1 LQLDGAIEQC
11 NAAFGRLFDAIP
23 THFLGIQLS
32 SLVDPE
38 HTAVIQTAIATVQ
51 ATLQNQQVLV
61 RVLRDGSSE
70 LNALELEIGFSPVAY
85 GTERV
90 SNIVGIV
97 RNVTE
102 RARSQQIIAEERNL
116 LRTLI
121 DAVPDYIYVKDRQH
135 RVLLSNAAQIR
146 LWGGPPDSPNWA
158 LGKTD
163 ADIFS
168 QELAT
173 KYRTD
178 EANLIS
184 SGKPLINIEERS
196 RNEHGQEIW
205 VLTTKVP
212 LRNLHGE
219 IIGLVGITRDI
230 SEAKASAEALQL
242 SEQQLRDSQQRLTFV
257 LDTIPVRVFWKDR
270 NSVYLGCNRAYAED
284 AGLES
289 VDAIVGKRDVDLPRT
304 ATESANFVNVDR
316 VIIETGY
323 PLLRYEQSLTLSN
336 GDRRTIVTSKFPLQD
351 AQGTIIGVL
360 GMYED
365 ITFLKQNQLE
375 AQRYQADLKSVIEST
390 STAFIL
396 LNRDGV
402 IRLMNR
408 NAENIF
414 RRAYGDNIA
423 VGHRIY
429 DYLPPEQR
437 AIYDGGLER
446 VLAGETVKIEGQSEA
461 VVPPNYFEVTN
472 YPVRAENGEVIGIN
486 LAYEDVTA
494 RKETERQLRFSA
506 NLQESMHEAVIGTD
520 IEFRVRSWNKAAER
534 IYGWTAEEMF
544 GRDTIDVLHTVMSD
558 NMTAAE
564 GRHKLLE
571 VGYWHGELLH
581 HHRDGTPLIVLASI
595 SLIRDENGQ
604 AIGVVAVNQDITE
617 RKRTEAQLQASREEE
632 AQFQL
637 QLKTLHEIS
646 IALTR
651 LNTLD
656 EFYRQ
661 VIELGRARLGFE
673 RLGLFLYDAE
683 HDRALGTYGTTAS
696 GELHDERDLV
706 FKPSDFTG
714 LFQRVLERNERVAL
728 ERSIQLYV
736 AGQPAGNGWNAVVGL
751 WQGQN
756 LLGWLAASGADPG
769 NGSDVATVVVET
781 LLLYGLTVSALLA
794 NKRTEEHL
802 YQITQRL
809 EIATASGGIGTWD
822 WDVATSQ
829 VTWDDRM
836 YALHGL
842 QRQGEFLDREAY
854 RAVVHPDDIDRLDR
868 EVAEIFTQ
876 LTPQDSE
883 VRIIRPDG
891 EMRYLRASGVPL
903 LDNTGRVYRVVGVN
917 WDVTSWRRG
926 EVALM
931 EALEKEKEVS
941 ELKSRFISIASHEFR
956 TPLATIRATTDVLLS
971 YRDRL
976 TADKIDSR
984 LRKIAQQ
991 VDHMKGLLEDVL
1003 YLARVQAGR
1012 IEFRPALGDIESLTR
1027 DIIEEFES
1035 QPEHRDRI
1043 RFESPQ
1049 QAIIISMDIRLMRQL
1064 IGNLISNA
1072 LKYSAVTKPVYVT
1085 LAQNT
1090 NWIVITV
1097 KDEGIGIP
1105 TEDLKHLFE
1114 PFHRAVN
1121 VGTISGT
1128 GLGLSIMKQAVELH
1142 QGSVVVDSIL
1152 DQGSTFS
1159 ITLPIGEIGILA

>member
-1 LQLDGAIEQC
+1 MQHGQSA
-11 NAAFGRLFDAIP
+11 
-23 THFLGIQLS
+23 
-32 SLVDPE
+32 
-38 HTAVIQTAIATVQ
+38 
-51 ATLQNQQVLV
+51 
-61 RVLRDGSSE
+61 
-70 LNALELEIGFSPVAY
+70 ALELEISFSPIAY
-85 GTERV
+85 AAEGV

-97 RNVTE
+97 RDVTE
-102 RARSQQIIAEERNL
+102 RTRSQQTIAEERNL

-121 DAVPDYIYVKDRQH
+121 DAIPDYIYVKDRQH
-135 RVLLSNAAQIR
+135 RILLSNAAQIR
-146 LWGGPPDSPNWA
+146 QWGGTPDSPNWA

-163 ADIFS
+163 ADIFPPD
-168 QELAT
+168 LAA

-178 EANLIS
+178 EVNLMS
-184 SGKPLINIEERS
+184 SGKPLINLEERTL
-196 RNEHGQEIW
+196 NEHGQPIW
-205 VLTTKVP
+205 ALTTKVP

-230 SEAKASAEALQL
+230 TTAKATAEALQH
-242 SEQQLRDSQQRLTFV
+242 SEQQLRDSQQRLYLV

-289 VDAIVGKRDVDLPRT
+289 VDEIVGKRDVDLPRS
-304 ATESANFVNVDR
+304 ATESAKYINVDR
-316 VIIETGY
+316 AVIETGE
-323 PLLRYEQSLTLSN
+323 PRMRYEQSLTLAN
-336 GDRRTIVTSKFPLQD
+336 GDRRTILTNKVPLRD
-351 AQGTIIGVL
+351 IHGAIIGVL

-365 ITFLKQNQLE
+365 ITILKQNQLE

-390 STAFIL
+390 STAYIL

-408 NAENIF
+408 NAETVF
-414 RRAYGDNIA
+414 HHSYSSDIA
-423 VGHRIY
+423 VGRRIY
-429 DYLPPEQR
+429 DYLPPEHR
-437 AIYDGGLER
+437 VVYDDGIER
-446 VLAGETVKIEGQSEA
+446 VLAGETVKIEGRNEA
-461 VVPPNYFEVTN
+461 FVPPAYFEVYN

-486 LAYEDVTA
+486 IAYEDVTA
-494 RKETERQLRFSA
+494 RKEIERQLRFLA

-544 GRDTIDVLHTVMSD
+544 GRDTVDVLGTTTMDHTSITSARQ
-558 NMTAAE
+558 NFLQA
-564 GRHKLLE
+564 
-571 VGYWHGELLH
+571 GYWHGELLH
-581 HHRDGTPLIVLASI
+581 RHRDGTPLIVLASI
-595 SLIRDENGQ
+595 GLIRDENGL

-617 RKRTEAQLQASREEE
+617 RKRTEAQLQAKREEE
-632 AQFQL
+632 ALFQS

-683 HDRALGTYGTTAS
+683 HDRAQGTYGTTAS
-696 GELHDERDLV
+696 GELSDERGLG

-714 LFQRVLERNERVAL
+714 LFQRVLDRNERVAL

-736 AGQPAGNGWNAVVGL
+736 ADQPAGIGWNAVVGL

-756 LLGWLAASGADPG
+756 LIGWLAASSVDQETE
-769 NGSDVATVVVET
+769 SEVAEVVVET

-822 WDVATSQ
+822 WDVTTSQ

-842 QRQGEFLDREAY
+842 QRQGEFIDREVY
-854 RAVVHPDDIDRLDR
+854 RAVVHPDDVDRLTR
-868 EVAEIFTQ
+868 EVAEIFIN
-876 LTPQDSE
+876 LKPQDSE

-891 EMRYLRASGVPL
+891 EMRYLKASGVPL
-903 LDNTGRVYRVVGVN
+903 LDKAGKVYRVVGVN

-931 EALEKEKEVS
+931 DALEKEKELS

-956 TPLATIRATTDVLLS
+956 TPLATIRATTDVLLG

-976 TADKIDSR
+976 TAEKIDSR
-984 LRKIAQQ
+984 LNKIAQQ

-1012 IEFRPALGDIESLTR
+1012 IEFRPAQGNIEALIR

-1035 QPEHRDRI
+1035 QPEHRNRI
-1043 RFESPQ
+1043 HFASPQ
-1049 QAIIISMDIRLMRQL
+1049 QPLPINMDIRLMRQL

-1072 LKYSAVTKPVYVT
+1072 LKYSAVTKPIEVT
-1085 LAQNT
+1085 LAQQSDS
-1090 NWIVITV
+1090 IIITV

-1105 TEDLKHLFE
+1105 AEDLKHLFE

-1142 QGSVVVDSIL
+1142 QGSVIVASVL
-1152 DQGSTFS
+1152 DQGTTFS
-1159 ITLPIGEIGILA
+1159 ITLPIGEIDASS